1 MSGSIELAGF
11 DLENDEQKPAEHEWN
26 SVDNERKAA
35 HTHTQRA
42 CLSSSSVP
50 IKRAVFVFEIR
61 ALAQAGMSWFHP
73 ENQQNCVRGR
83 FWYGFVFKVWG

>member
-35 HTHTQRA
+35 HTHTE
-42 CLSSSSVP
+42 SMFVF
-50 IKRAVFVFEIR
+50 IKRAD
-61 ALAQAGMSWFHP
+61 QACRVCF
-73 ENQQNCVRGR
+73 
-83 FWYGFVFKVWG
+83 